1 MWRTIAHD
9 YGSYSLIPVFDKCVL
24 LIYIFLSDMN
34 SILLIEDDTSVASLI
49 IRSLTEEGY
58 EISLAPDG
66 ITGLEMAM
74 NSDFKMII
82 LDIMLPG
89 VNGLEI
95 CRKIRT
101 AGNNIPILMLTAL
114 GTTQNIVAGL
124 DSGADDYLVKPY
136 KLAELQAR
144 VRSMMRRGSSDY
156 PETSNNHVLQFADL
170 VLNEADKT
178 ATRGGVKIDLT
189 ATEYRLLKYLMQN
202 RKRLLSRMDILEN
215 VWGVGFNMN
224 TKVVDVYV
232 NYLRKKIDK
241 DFDNKLIHTVIGMGY
256 IMKEEA

>member
-1 MWRTIAHD
+1 
-9 YGSYSLIPVFDKCVL
+9 
-24 LIYIFLSDMN
+24 MN
-34 SILLIEDDTSVASLI
+34 SILLIEDDTNVASLI
-49 IRSLTEEGY
+49 MRSLSEEGY

-66 ITGLEMAM
+66 TTGLEMAV

-89 VNGLEI
+89 INGLEI
-95 CRKIRT
+95 CRKIR
-101 AGNNIPILMLTAL
+101 ASGNNIPILMLTAL

-136 KLAELQAR
+136 KLAELLAR
-144 VRSMMRRGSSDY
+144 VRSMMRRGSGGADM
-156 PETSNNHVLQFADL
+156 PDGSNNVLQFADL

-178 ATRGGVKIDLT
+178 ATRSGVKIDLT
-189 ATEYRLLKYLMQN
+189 ATEYRLLKYLMLN
-202 RKRLLSRMDILEN
+202 KKRLLSRMDLLEN
-215 VWGVGFNMN
+215 VWGVEFNMN

-241 DFDNKLIHTVIGMGY
+241 DFDEKLIHTVIGMGY
-256 IMKEEA
+256 IMKEESS